1 MYFFATV
8 VNAKEADLWI
18 LEPHVSEVLSPLEDT
33 KRTDF
38 EILKITKHVIVFVAA
53 AILQL

>member
-1 MYFFATV
+1 MHLFAAV
-8 VNAKEADLWI
+8 ANAKEADLLI
-18 LEPHVSEVLSPLEDT
+18 FEPHVSEGLSPLEDT
-33 KRTDF
+33 KRMDF